1 VEVVALH
8 ILVTPQHKDKVVL
21 VEAGL
26 IGVKPHLVP
35 EIKVILEQVEVNPQM
50 QVAVAAVVAIRLVV
64 HRELLTVEV
73 LVEMVVHTILEV
85 T

>member
-1 VEVVALH
+1 
-8 ILVTPQHKDKVVL
+8 
-21 VEAGL
+21 
-26 IGVKPHLVP
+26 
-35 EIKVILEQVEVNPQM
+35 M
-50 QVAVAAVVAIRLVV
+50 QVAVAAVVAILLVV

>member
-1 VEVVALH
+1 
-8 ILVTPQHKDKVVL
+8 VVL

-26 IGVKPHLVP
+26 IGIKPHLVP

-50 QVAVAAVVAIRLVV
+50 QAAVAAAVAIRLVV
-64 HRELLTVEV
+64 HQELAIVEV
-73 LVEMVVHTILEV
+73 LVVMAVHISLEE